1 MTGARV
7 APGPLE
13 GLAGMMARGLL
24 LIACVALLVACSWP
38 RAHANVR
45 LTPDG
50 ATVTPSLST
59 NIGGIG
65 VSISQ

>member
-1 MTGARV
+1 MRV
-7 APGPLE
+7 GPGPLLPF
-13 GLAGMMARGLL
+13 LALVLL
-24 LIACVALLVACSWP
+24 GACSWP

-59 NIGGIG
+59 SIGGIG
-65 VSISQ
+65 VNIGQ

>member
-1 MTGARV
+1 MTPRALV
-7 APGPLE
+7 L
-13 GLAGMMARGLL
+13 LAGFL
-24 LIACVALLVACSWP
+24 ALAGCSWP

-59 NIGGIG
+59 SIGGIG
-65 VSISQ
+65 VSLSQ

>member
-1 MTGARV
+1 MKGYRLRILLPV
-7 APGPLE
+7 A
-13 GLAGMMARGLL
+13 ASLL
-24 LIACVALLVACSWP
+24 LSACSWP

-59 NIGGIG
+59 SIGGIG

>member
-1 MTGARV
+1 MIRHILRMLLPIAI
-7 APGPLE
+7 
-13 GLAGMMARGLL
+13 LAML
-24 LIACVALLVACSWP
+24 CACSWP

-59 NIGGIG
+59 SIAGIG
-65 VSISQ
+65 VSLSQ

>member
-1 MTGARV
+1 MREGFRTLL
-7 APGPLE
+7 PL
-13 GLAGMMARGLL
+13 LAL
-24 LIACVALLVACSWP
+24 ALLGACSWP

-59 NIGGIG
+59 TIGGIG
-65 VSISQ
+65 VNISQ